1 MSKSSTSPAFE
12 RFAAVRNYQ
21 PTLSYSPDGQE
32 IAYSVNIS
40 GQYNIWRQPVEGGYP
55 RQVTTF
61 DNETVRAVHW
71 SPDGQQFL
79 FSADSH
85 GDEFTAPHTVST
97 LGGEVT
103 RLTDEPEVQYSV
115 DQPAWSNDGRFVHYS
130 GNDREPTAQDVI
142 VRDMSTG
149 VERRILAGESNF
161 GGIAFS
167 PDGKYLSALE
177 LKANTDIAPYLIDI
191 ESGEATKLPVG
202 EDGEIRVAGPW
213 LPDSSGLYVLTNH
226 GREFLGAGIYD
237 IATNEFRW
245 DLTPNWDI
253 EQLAISGDGS
263 LLVWAVNEDGKSS
276 LHARDLAT
284 GNPVALPEIPLGVI
298 GTLEIAPDG
307 SSIAIL
313 LASPRSSTELYIVDL
328 KAGETRQITFGMLGG
343 IPTESFIEPSLIR
356 YETHDGREIPAW
368 LYKPVGDGPFPVVLS
383 IHGGP
388 EAQERPT
395 YNYNGFYQYL
405 LSRGIGVLAP
415 NVRGSSG
422 YGISYQKLIHRDWGG
437 DELKDFEYAHRYLT
451 SLPWVRND
459 RIGVFG
465 GSFGGFATLSCVSRL
480 PDLWAAAVDLVGPSN
495 LVTFAKAV
503 PPTWRS
509 IMKEWVGDPYTE
521 VDFMMSRSPI
531 TYVDQIKTPLF
542 VIQGANDP
550 RVVKPESDQ
559 IVERL
564 RERGVK
570 VRYDVYEDEGHGF
583 TKRSNALKAIGDS
596 AAFFVEHLNR

>member
-1 MSKSSTSPAFE
+1 MSKSSSSPAFE

-21 PTLSYSPDGQE
+21 PTLSFSPDSQE
-32 IAYSVNIS
+32 IAYSVNTS
-40 GQYNIWRQPVEGGYP
+40 GQFNIWRQPVAGGYP

-61 DNETVRAVHW
+61 ENETVRNVHW

-79 FSADSH
+79 FSADRH

-142 VRDMSTG
+142 VRDMKTG
-149 VERRILAGESNF
+149 VERRILAGDGNF
-161 GGIAFS
+161 NGISFS

-177 LKANTDIAPYLIDI
+177 LKANTDIAPYLIDL
-191 ESGEATKLPVG
+191 ESGDATKLPVG
-202 EDGEIRVAGPW
+202 DDGEIRVTGPW

-237 IATNEFRW
+237 IASRDFQW
-245 DLTPNWDI
+245 DLTPDWDI
-253 EQLAISGDGS
+253 EQLDISEDGS

-276 LHARDLAT
+276 LHARNLST
-284 GNPVALPEIPLGVI
+284 GESVTLPDIPLGVI
-298 GTLEIAPDG
+298 GTMEIAPDG
-307 SSIAIL
+307 SSIAFL

-343 IPTESFIEPSLIR
+343 IPTESFIEPTLIR
-356 YETHDGREIPAW
+356 YDTHDGRKIPAW

-388 EAQERPT
+388 EAQERPV

-437 DELKDFEYAHRYLT
+437 DELKDFEHAHNYLT

-503 PPTWRS
+503 PPTWRAF
-509 IMKEWVGDPYTE
+509 MTEWVGDPYTE